1 MKKSIGTSFWRT
13 AIEPIRSP
21 IMTALSELL
30 ARQMREHGLTQTEVA
45 QRAGIKQP
53 SVAALCSG
61 GSKGTRYPE
70 ELALAIRAP
79 VAWVL
84 AANRG
89 ARPWRDLDHP
99 DQSPQTGDLRP
110 APADTRRIPII
121 SYVQAGSFCEAVDAY
136 ARGNGFDEM
145 FIDAGLAAKL
155 GPHAF
160 ALKVEGDSMRPDFNP
175 GDIVVIDPD
184 LPPRPG
190 DIVVAKLGRESSATL
205 KKYRDRGVDANGV
218 RVIELVPINNDYPLL
233 MLDASNPGTVIGP
246 VVEVR
251 KRLR

>member
-1 MKKSIGTSFWRT
+1 MACSLQTYTISY
-13 AIEPIRSP
+13 
-21 IMTALSELL
+21 MTALSELL
-30 ARQMREHGLTQTEVA
+30 ARQMREHGLTQSEVA

-61 GSKGTRYPE
+61 ESKATRYPE
-70 ELALAIRAP
+70 ELATAIRVP

-89 ARPWRDLDHP
+89 ARPWRELEHSTP
-99 DQSPQTGDLRP
+99 LPQAGDLRP

-136 ARGNGFDEM
+136 ARGDGFDAM
-145 FIDAGLAAKL
+145 FVDDGLAASL

-160 ALKVEGDSMRPDFNP
+160 ALQVDGDSMRPDYNP

-190 DIVVAKLGRESSATL
+190 DIVVAKLDRECSATL

-218 RVIELVPINNDYPLL
+218 RVIELVPINNDYPSLT
-233 MLDASNPGTVIGP
+233 LDASNPGTVIGP